1 MSSRLV
7 GDFYFIG
14 GKDMVIVYPNQKIV
28 TVHKAPANKE
38 NVYGVLNKAA
48 AFSALQNLTHNEL
61 KVFMYLALNQPDY
74 CMALSTSDIA
84 AKVGSTEDGM
94 RKAVQ
99 GLIKKGYMVQ
109 EQGRAYAF
117 YENLE
122 TGLTES
128 EKTNGAKVIAQPQ
141 ETSQSTD
148 VKSIVYESENRG
160 EIIKKNIL
168 KNTVDYMKEDLS
180 ASDSSEWDEVFQRI
194 KVKCFPH
201 TLRKLEETA
210 GCFPDVKVI
219 RRIISQNWSAF
230 EKGLGEQEGYRFKTL
245 LNLVE
250 DQYRKWEHVI
260 AMDEAEYLHT
270 IEKARIEPRINY
282 DMIHR
287 ADPREPEGLGDIS
300 GLLDEFF

>member
-1 MSSRLV
+1 
-7 GDFYFIG
+7 
-14 GKDMVIVYPNQKIV
+14 MVIVYPNQKIV

-94 RKAVQ
+94 RKAIQ

-128 EKTNGAKVIAQPQ
+128 EKTNSAKVTAQPQ

-160 EIIKKNIL
+160 EIIKKSTL

-230 EKGLGEQEGYRFKTL
+230 EKKLGEQEGYRFKTL

-287 ADPREPEGLGDIS
+287 ADPKEPEGLGIF
-300 GLLDEFF
+300 LDC

>member
-1 MSSRLV
+1 
-7 GDFYFIG
+7 
-14 GKDMVIVYPNQKIV
+14 MVIVYPNQKIV

-128 EKTNGAKVIAQPQ
+128 EKTNSAKVTAQPQ

-148 VKSIVYESENRG
+148 VKSIVYESENRR
-160 EIIKKNIL
+160 EIIKKNTL
-168 KNTVDYMKEDLS
+168 KNTVDYMKKDLS

-287 ADPREPEGLGDIS
+287 ADPKEPEGLGDIS
-300 GLLDEFF
+300 GLLDEF

>member
-1 MSSRLV
+1 
-7 GDFYFIG
+7 
-14 GKDMVIVYPNQKIV
+14 MVVVYPNQKIV

-109 EQGRAYAF
+109 EHGRAYAF

-128 EKTNGAKVIAQPQ
+128 EKTNGEKVTAQPQ
-141 ETSQSTD
+141 ETSQLTD
-148 VKSIVYESENRG
+148 VKSIVYESENMG
-160 EIIKKNIL
+160 EIIKK
-168 KNTVDYMKEDLS
+168 KNTKLY
-180 ASDSSEWDEVFQRI
+180 SSFSFI
-194 KVKCFPH
+194 LF
-201 TLRKLEETA
+201 KL
-210 GCFPDVKVI
+210 
-219 RRIISQNWSAF
+219 
-230 EKGLGEQEGYRFKTL
+230 
-245 LNLVE
+245 
-250 DQYRKWEHVI
+250 
-260 AMDEAEYLHT
+260 
-270 IEKARIEPRINY
+270 
-282 DMIHR
+282 
-287 ADPREPEGLGDIS
+287 
-300 GLLDEFF
+300 

>member
-1 MSSRLV
+1 
-7 GDFYFIG
+7 
-14 GKDMVIVYPNQKIV
+14 MVVVYPNQKIV

-61 KVFMYLALNQPDY
+61 KVFLYLALNQPDY

-117 YENLE
+117 YENPE
-122 TGLTES
+122 TVLTES
-128 EKTNGAKVIAQPQ
+128 KKTNGAKVTAQPQ

-160 EIIKKNIL
+160 EIIKKNTL

-180 ASDSSEWDEVFQRI
+180 SADSSEWDEVFQRI

-270 IEKARIEPRINY
+270 IEKARTEPRINY
-282 DMIHR
+282 DMIQR

>member
-1 MSSRLV
+1 
-7 GDFYFIG
+7 
-14 GKDMVIVYPNQKIV
+14 MVIVYPNQKIV

-117 YENLE
+117 YENME

-160 EIIKKNIL
+160 EIIKKNTL

-260 AMDEAEYLHT
+260 AMDEAECLHT

-287 ADPREPEGLGDIS
+287 ADPKEPEGLGDIS

>member
-1 MSSRLV
+1 ML
-7 GDFYFIG
+7 
-14 GKDMVIVYPNQKIV
+14 MVYPNQKIV

-48 AFSALQNLTHNEL
+48 AFSALQSLTHNEL

-74 CMALSTSDIA
+74 CMALSTSDVA
-84 AKVGSTEDGM
+84 DKVGSTEDGM

-99 GLIKKGYMVQ
+99 GLIKKGYIVQ
-109 EQGRAYAF
+109 EHGRVYAF
-117 YENLE
+117 YENPQ
-122 TGLTES
+122 TELIEG
-128 EKTNGAKVIAQPQ
+128 EKKNNEKVSVQSQ
-141 ETSQSTD
+141 ETSQLTD
-148 VKSIVYESENRG
+148 VKSIVYKEENRG

-168 KNTVDYMKEDLS
+168 KNTIDYMQEDLS
-180 ASDSSEWDEVFQRI
+180 SSDSSEWDEVFQRI

-230 EKGLGEQEGYRFKTL
+230 EKGLAEQEGYRFKTL
-245 LNLVE
+245 LNLVD

-260 AMDEAEYLHT
+260 AIEEAEYLHT
-270 IEKARIEPRINY
+270 IEEARTAPRINY

-287 ADPREPEGLGDIS
+287 ADPKEPEGLGDIS
-300 GLLDEFF
+300 GLLDELFEE